1 MSHFFCLGRP
11 ASFRYFSQRRSFAAM
26 RAFSYV
32 ISMPPDAFIHFYIWA
47 NFSNYIYCHKCMI
60 SPKFCIKYILRFS
73 YSNHK
78 MVVDIPYTE
87 RNYSII
93 YRDSENLRYN
103 EKKNTIHPRYNKW
116 VIRLSRCINNAI
128 TNSL

>member
-1 MSHFFCLGRP
+1 MKKLFFILFFGI
-11 ASFRYFSQRRSFAAM
+11 AAFAGCRTYPTVYNIEHQAVTANNKQIVEDAIISGGTKSGWQITKVGEGLM
-26 RAFSYV
+26 RGT
-32 ISMPPDAFIHFYIWA
+32 
-47 NFSNYIYCHKCMI
+47 
-60 SPKFCIKYILRFS
+60 FS